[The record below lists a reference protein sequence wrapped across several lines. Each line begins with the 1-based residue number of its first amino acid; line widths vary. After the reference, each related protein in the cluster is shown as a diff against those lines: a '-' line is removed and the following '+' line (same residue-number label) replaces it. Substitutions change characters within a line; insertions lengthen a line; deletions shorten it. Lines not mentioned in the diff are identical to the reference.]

1 MVLFDA
7 ASIVLVITA
16 ACSVAEV
23 VDTDVVLPSAVSG
36 RKVLI
41 LCSGTMT
48 VDVTGFLVVNGL
60 PTVEINVLLTNHR
73 GINGSRSGCL
83 ALTHGCLRCFNR

>member
-7 ASIVLVITA
+7 ASVVLVITA

-60 PTVEINVLLTNHR
+60 PTVEIMF
-73 GINGSRSGCL
+73 S
-83 ALTHGCLRCFNR
+83 